1 MRRERV
7 RLTPLAGS
15 ARKALPIL
23 LAAALLAAPGTAEA
37 NSGGQPSSWW
47 DDLYYGSGGLNQAE
61 AIGGNITID
70 EPDWDAA
77 GGLILSSSSAN
88 DVTLSNNTV
97 TVLDGASGY
106 GIYGATIGSNVT
118 GTVTMEGNRVFVKG
132 GDYNTAAGAL
142 ASILT
147 VYQNTPILKDN
158 HVVIDGGSF
167 KWGIDP
173 ISGAGGRVEAQSDAS
188 TVTGNSLTI
197 NAGTFGPDVFGGGYS
212 FFGGWLANSGDTAVN
227 GNSVTIKGGT
237 FSSGSIISGGFVFIE
252 APTGHFTV
260 NNNVVDLGNVTLD
273 NAQIVGG
280 ALEDADP
287 ASNIT
292 GSATGNKVIL
302 REGLTLT
309 GNSTLHGGYNM
320 TSNPNLDVRTGNTL
334 EVRTFG
340 LTATNVYN
348 FENYHFILPGSIKAG
363 NTVLT
368 LTDKAGTDISG
379 ARVGVAVAGGS
390 APLAVG
396 DSVTLL
402 KNDNGLISEGYTQ
415 TTLTGTQGV
424 SLAYDFTLAATD
436 TALTATVGTISE
448 EPGGDD
454 EPGGGDEPGGSET
467 PGGGSAVRVLPQT
480 KALAEG
486 YLAGSLLVR
495 QGGDLIADRGMAHAL
510 RAARGTGEYTFAP
523 FGTIS
528 GGWSRYDTGS
538 HIDVS
543 SLNLLVGLAK
553 GVDLAPGRFTA
564 GLFFEYG
571 NGSYDTW
578 NSFSNAATVKGD
590 GDAWYAGGGLLARMD
605 FAETGPG
612 HFYAEASARLGVLN
626 NDYDNDDMRDAFG
639 RRASYDSDS
648 AYYGLHVGAGYVWNL
663 SDKADLD
670 LYARY
675 LWTHQDSD
683 SLSLST
689 GERLHFDSVDS
700 HRLRLGARFAYTA
713 NEYVRPYIG
722 AAWEHEFD
730 GEARATTNGFDIDR
744 PDLKGSTG
752 IGELGITLTPSSSIP
767 VSLDLGVQGYVGK
780 REGVSGTIQLQWKF

>member
-1 MRRERV
+1 MEENVLCRERERERERERV

-132 GDYNTAAGAL
+132 GDYEIAAGAL

-197 NAGTFGPDVFGGGYS
+197 NAGTFGPDVFGGVYS
-212 FFGGWLANSGDTAVN
+212 FFGGWLVNSRNTAVN

-237 FSSGSIISGGFVFIE
+237 FSSGSIISGGVVSID

-273 NAQIVGG
+273 NALIMGG
-280 ALEDADP
+280 GLEEDDP
-287 ASNIT
+287 APNIT

-348 FENYHFILPGSIKAG
+348 FEKYHFILPGSIKAG

-368 LTDKAGTDISG
+368 LTDTDGTDISG
-379 ARVGVAVAGGS
+379 AKVGVAVAGGS

-424 SLAYDFTLAATD
+424 
-436 TALTATVGTISE
+436 
-448 EPGGDD
+448 
-454 EPGGGDEPGGSET
+454 
-467 PGGGSAVRVLPQT
+467 
-480 KALAEG
+480 
-486 YLAGSLLVR
+486 AGIR
-495 QGGDLIADRGMAHAL
+495 
-510 RAARGTGEYTFAP
+510 
-523 FGTIS
+523 
-528 GGWSRYDTGS
+528 
-538 HIDVS
+538 
-543 SLNLLVGLAK
+543 
-553 GVDLAPGRFTA
+553 
-564 GLFFEYG
+564 
-571 NGSYDTW
+571 
-578 NSFSNAATVKGD
+578 
-590 GDAWYAGGGLLARMD
+590 
-605 FAETGPG
+605 
-612 HFYAEASARLGVLN
+612 
-626 NDYDNDDMRDAFG
+626 
-639 RRASYDSDS
+639 
-648 AYYGLHVGAGYVWNL
+648 
-663 SDKADLD
+663 
-670 LYARY
+670 LYAYR
-675 LWTHQDSD
+675 HA
-683 SLSLST
+683 
-689 GERLHFDSVDS
+689 
-700 HRLRLGARFAYTA
+700 HRAHRHR
-713 NEYVRPYIG
+713 RDHI
-722 AAWEHEFD
+722 
-730 GEARATTNGFDIDR
+730 
-744 PDLKGSTG
+744 
-752 IGELGITLTPSSSIP
+752 
-767 VSLDLGVQGYVGK
+767 
-780 REGVSGTIQLQWKF
+780 

>member
-23 LAAALLAAPGTAEA
+23 LAAALLAAPGTAGA
-37 NSGGQPSSWW
+37 NSGGQTTSGSGWN
-47 DDLYYGSGGLNQAE
+47 DVYYGSGGLNQAE
-61 AIGGNITID
+61 AIGGTITIN
-70 EPDWDAA
+70 EPTWYAA
-77 GGLILSSSSAN
+77 GGIILSSSAN

-97 TVLDGASGY
+97 TVLDEADGE
-106 GIYGATIGSNVT
+106 GIYGAAIGSNVT

-132 GDYNTAAGAL
+132 GDYHTAAGAL
-142 ASILT
+142 GRILID
-147 VYQNTPILKDN
+147 YKITPILKDN

-167 KWGIDP
+167 RRGVGP
-173 ISGAGGRVEAQSDAS
+173 IVGAGGQVKAQSDAS

-197 NAGTFGPDVFGGGYS
+197 NAGTFGPDFFDGGYS
-212 FFGGWLANSGDTAVN
+212 FFGGWLVNSGDTAVN

-237 FSSGSIISGGFVFIE
+237 FFSGSIISGGVISID

-273 NAQIVGG
+273 NALIMGG
-280 ALEDADP
+280 GFDEDDP
-287 ASNIT
+287 APNIT

-309 GNSTLHGGYNM
+309 GNSTLHGGYNT

-340 LTATNVYN
+340 LSAANVYN
-348 FENYHFILPGSIKAG
+348 FEKYHFILPGSIRAG

-390 APLAVG
+390 APLALG

-402 KNDNGLISEGYTQ
+402 KNESGLISEGYTQ
-415 TTLTGTQGV
+415 TSLTGTQGV

-436 TALTATVGTISE
+436 TALTATVETAPE
-448 EPGGDD
+448 EPGGDS
-454 EPGGGDEPGGSET
+454 P
-467 PGGGSAVRVLPQT
+467 VHVLPQT
-480 KALAEG
+480 KALSEG

-495 QGGDLIADRGMAHAL
+495 QGGDLIADRGMAYAL
-510 RAARGTGEYTFAP
+510 RATRETGDYALAP
-523 FGTIS
+523 FGTLS

-553 GVDLAPGRFTA
+553 GADLAPGRFTA

-578 NSFSNAATVKGD
+578 NSFSNAASIKGD

-713 NEYVRPYIG
+713 NEYVCPYIG
-722 AAWEHEFD
+722 AAWEQEFD

-744 PDLKGSTG
+744 PDLEGSTG
-752 IGELGITLTPSSSIP
+752 MGELGITLTPSATIP